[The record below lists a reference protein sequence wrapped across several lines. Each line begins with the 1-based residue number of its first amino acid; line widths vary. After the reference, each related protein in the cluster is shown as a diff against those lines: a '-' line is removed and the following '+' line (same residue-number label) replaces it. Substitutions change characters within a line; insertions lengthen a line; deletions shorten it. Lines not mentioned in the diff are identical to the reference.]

1 MGSTCACFAVSAH
14 VHGCLLG
21 IYCYKYTGI
30 FFAQGDVMICMELM
44 DMSLHDLRILVYERL
59 RQAIPE
65 TVLGKIAES
74 VSTCTLVWSCL

>member
-1 MGSTCACFAVSAH
+1 
-14 VHGCLLG
+14 
-21 IYCYKYTGI
+21 
-30 FFAQGDVMICMELM
+30 MICMELM

-74 VSTCTLVWSCL
+74 VSTCILVWSCL